1 MIKAIAEYLG
11 ERQGTLLQLVLGGT
25 IVLFIAILVGSYVIA
40 KRANPIILDEKGRLI
55 QSETTPHG
63 Y

>member
-40 KRANPIILDEKGRLI
+40 KRANPIILDEKGRPI

>member
-1 MIKAIAEYLG
+1 MIKAIVNFFG
-11 ERQGTLLQLVLGGT
+11 ERQGTILQLILAAT

-40 KRANPIILDEKGRLI
+40 KRANPVLLDEKGRPI
-55 QSETTPHG
+55 QSEGSSHN